1 MSTHAQDDEGAGI
14 EICKRTIDVACNH
27 PIEAPDRAQCTVD
40 ELGGESGIAVRK
52 MSVAPGLAQCL
63 RQDDVRERTL
73 RRDLVQNL
81 VGNAT
86 RFVGFA

>member
-1 MSTHAQDDEGAGI
+1 MS
-14 EICKRTIDVACNH
+14 
-27 PIEAPDRAQCTVD
+27 
-40 ELGGESGIAVRK
+40 L
-52 MSVAPGLAQCL
+52 APGLAQRL

-86 RFVGFA
+86 GFVGFAQLAVAVRVAPLTHR